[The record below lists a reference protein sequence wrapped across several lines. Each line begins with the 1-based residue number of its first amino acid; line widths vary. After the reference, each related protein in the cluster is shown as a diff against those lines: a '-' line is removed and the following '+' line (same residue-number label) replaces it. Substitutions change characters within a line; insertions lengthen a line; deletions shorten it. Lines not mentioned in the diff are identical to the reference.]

1 MTEVGAMLMTGRR
14 VALLKDGSIEKM
26 PTDFVGMI
34 YKSVDLSDEGAVR
47 VLVTNWLKDDLR
59 IGKI

>member
-1 MTEVGAMLMTGRR
+1 MTGRR
-14 VALLKDGSIEKM
+14 VALLKDGSIENM

-34 YKSVDLSDEGAVR
+34 YKSVDLSDEAAVR
-47 VLVTNWLKDDLR
+47 TLITNWLKDDLR

>member
-1 MTEVGAMLMTGRR
+1 
-14 VALLKDGSIEKM
+14 
-26 PTDFVGMI
+26 MI
-34 YKSVDLSDEGAVR
+34 YKSVVPSDEGAVR